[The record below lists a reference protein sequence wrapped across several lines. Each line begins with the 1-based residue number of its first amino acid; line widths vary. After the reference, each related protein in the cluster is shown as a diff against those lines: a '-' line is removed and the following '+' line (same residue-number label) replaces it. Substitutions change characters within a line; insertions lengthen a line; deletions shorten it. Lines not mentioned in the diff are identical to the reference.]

1 MLYDGDVTLGINP
14 DFKDAAKNF
23 TGDPVPAAAFTAN
36 YVGKIAEGDTKLR
49 DLEQFWDKSGVF
61 MLQQPQVITI
71 SQNDGRKTQI
81 TLNAADTL
89 NDVRQKLN
97 DAIAFGL
104 EQSVHVQDGNADKI
118 VTFVED
124 PDDGAGLETVKGT
137 FMIRSL
143 VPGKAGE
150 LTFSSEN
157 GKLVDA
163 LGLNTVIN
171 SQETGYTVSVF
182 NAHDN
187 SVIARNVKT
196 AGNVLQGVID
206 KNVDIE
212 FSAMSGINST
222 WSDVAKNFVLTP
234 ETESYSTTV
243 HLVKNNITFQT
254 GANKGQEITI
264 DIGNMSSSSLGIT
277 GVNVMTHSR
286 AADAITTIDAALRRV
301 SSQRSTLG
309 TYQNSLEHTLENLI
323 TASEGM
329 TASDSRIR
337 DADMSKAMMD
347 LVKFRIINQSS
358 TSMLAQA
365 NQLPRSILNI
375 IQQ

>member
-1 MLYDGDVTLGINP
+1 
-14 DFKDAAKNF
+14 
-23 TGDPVPAAAFTAN
+23 
-36 YVGKIAEGDTKLR
+36 
-49 DLEQFWDKSGVF
+49 
-61 MLQQPQVITI
+61 
-71 SQNDGRKTQI
+71 
-81 TLNAADTL
+81 
-89 NDVRQKLN
+89 
-97 DAIAFGL
+97 
-104 EQSVHVQDGNADKI
+104 
-118 VTFVED
+118 
-124 PDDGAGLETVKGT
+124 
-137 FMIRSL
+137 MIRSL

-187 SVIARNVKT
+187 SVIAKNVKT